1 MVFLVDPDEEGFL
14 VVVEDSSSFWPVSV
28 EVAGIEEAVTLF
40 EEEMIVNKLLLLLW
54 SHGPKRV
61 EGSGKFTLERVAS
74 LNNSLLYLISLLS
87 GNGWAEREL
96 CQISADSDAC

>member
-1 MVFLVDPDEEGFL
+1 M
-14 VVVEDSSSFWPVSV
+14 EDASAFWPVSV

-40 EEEMIVNKLLLLLW
+40 EEEMIVDKLLLLLW

-61 EGSGKFTLERVAS
+61 EGSSKFALERVAS
-74 LNNSLLYLISLLS
+74 LDNSLLDLISLLS
-87 GNGWAEREL
+87 GDGWAEREL